1 MNTAIRE
8 FLEANTMKRRHIVR
22 CGFELETQHTECDG
36 KTIDD
41 DAVSEAISSEVDSWM
56 GSYISTR
63 LSETVSEDTMDRIRD
78 DVRDNIEQD
87 FDTSEYERSD
97 NDSIQDEIDNDNVEV
112 VDDSSVSGVEIRTIG
127 GLSYLDFVS
136 ALHDS
141 FKLEHRIDKAC
152 SFHIH
157 LSIPDV
163 HHSYGE
169 RFQLALVEYLVES
182 IPRLPVNV
190 QKRFQS
196 ATSNQYIKG
205 LTSSRE
211 KYSFV
216 NAHSNNTW
224 EFRCFGNVKSVS
236 EGIACLNIAIDAMAY
251 AYACVKLGKPLMT
264 DSFDGDIKFF
274 LHDCL
279 ESLMPV
285 SQRLRKIRKQTKNG
299 RSA

>member
-1 MNTAIRE
+1 MNKAIKE
-8 FLEANTMKRRHIVR
+8 FLEANTLKRRHIVR
-22 CGFELETQHTECDG
+22 CGFELETQHTECNE
-36 KTIDD
+36 KTVDD
-41 DAVSEAISSEVDSWM
+41 DAVSEAISGEVDAWM
-56 GSYISTR
+56 NSNVSRRLAEFISQ
-63 LSETVSEDTMDRIRD
+63 STMDSIRD
-78 DVRDNIEQD
+78 EVRDDIEQN

-97 NDSIQDEIDNDNVEV
+97 NESIQDEIGNHNVEV

-136 ALHDS
+136 ALRDS

-157 LSIPDV
+157 LSLPEV
-163 HHSYGE
+163 QHSYGE

-182 IPRLPVNV
+182 IPRLPDNV

-196 ATSNQYIKG
+196 ATSNQYIRG
-205 LTSSRE
+205 ITSSRE

-216 NAHSNNTW
+216 NAHSLNTW

-251 AYACVKLGKPLMT
+251 AYACVKQGRPLMT
-264 DSFDGDIKFF
+264 DSFDGDIKFL
-274 LHDCL
+274 LHGCL
-279 ESLMPV
+279 ERLEPL
-285 SQRLRKIRKQTKNG
+285 SQRLRRIRKLTKNG
-299 RSA
+299 RTA